1 MKLLKQSTAA
11 TIGIGPFVDTSGAA
25 VTGLTLAQTD
35 IIISKGG
42 GTTYSAKNDATS
54 ATHRSGGVYTAP
66 LDTTDTGTV
75 GILTVVVNKSG
86 ALPYSEKW
94 MVVPA
99 NVYDSFVGGT
109 DRLQVDCLEMNSN
122 TTGAANL
129 ATSASVMATGAVDNT
144 AFTATT
150 TILETSSIT
159 TAAADHWKGRII
171 IFTSGT
177 LQYQATA
184 ITAYSLSSGRGRF
197 TYNALTSAPASGVTF
212 VIV

>member
-1 MKLLKQSTAA
+1 MKILKQSTAA
-11 TIGIGPFVDTSGAA
+11 TPGIGPFVDTSGAA

-42 GTTYSAKNDATS
+42 STTYSAKNDATS

-75 GILTVVVNKSG
+75 GMLTIVVNKSG
-86 ALPYSEKW
+86 ALPYSEKYL
-94 MVVPA
+94 VVPA
-99 NVYDSFVGGT
+99 NVYDSLTGA

-122 TTGAANL
+122 TTAASNL
-129 ATSASVMATGAVDNT
+129 ANSAGVQYTGAVDNT

-150 TILETSSIT
+150 TIFETSSIT

-171 IFTSGT
+171 LFTSGT
-177 LQYQATA
+177 LQYQATL

-197 TYNALTSAPASGVTF
+197 TYNALTPAPASGVTF
-212 VIV
+212 IIV